1 MGFEAGGG
9 EARGNGL
16 ARDRASSRRDRVT
29 RSIAARDSQRTR
41 DATHAP
47 ATDTLAAMQRRLA
60 VLLALPLA
68 ACGGH
73 GTPGN
78 GPGDGGADASTDA
91 PGGLDAA
98 TDGAPDATTT
108 RVEVVVY
115 RFAAPARDI
124 AVLFQNPDDSVIADV
139 KTDAEGRAGAEL
151 PMGGNLTILIPLYQV
166 GSTPATRAAFVIL
179 GVKPGD
185 VIEFGDRAPLP
196 ATPAS
201 PVTLQLAQGAGNGLV
216 QARCSGQTNWQPV
229 ADRVTIQPC
238 SSPSNFAVF
247 HTDELLYTDDLRFAA
262 GDTLDLTSG
271 AFHARHT
278 FTVQAMNTDVGATSV
293 VTASA
298 ILEDRGFLLDS
309 QERNTTTGSTTLAL
323 YDLPGVAAVQTRA
336 IGRVLDRALTIARR
350 GPLADPTVFDFA
362 QASLPLVDS
371 FQFADGMVSWHEQG
385 SGTADLAYAT
395 VLFTPATPGKMSP
408 RLRIEVAGARQSSAL
423 RVPVF
428 PAPYLD
434 YNPMPGETSQVFDAA
449 IARVAGG
456 WDAARPVVKRG
467 TFGSDVDWLTGE
479 LVISTPPP

>member
-1 MGFEAGGG
+1 M
-9 EARGNGL
+9 R
-16 ARDRASSRRDRVT
+16 
-29 RSIAARDSQRTR
+29 
-41 DATHAP
+41 
-47 ATDTLAAMQRRLA
+47 RRLA
-60 VLLALPLA
+60 VILALLIA
-68 ACGGH
+68 ACGDGR
-73 GTPGN
+73 GAPGS
-78 GPGDGGADASTDA
+78 GPGDASGGSADAGADA
-91 PGGLDAA
+91 PGLDAMRDA
-98 TDGAPDATTT
+98 APDASTT
-108 RVEVVVY
+108 RVEVVIY
-115 RFAAPARDI
+115 RFAAPARDV
-124 AVLFQNPDDSVIADV
+124 AVLFQSSDDSVIADV
-139 KTDAEGRAGAEL
+139 KTDAAGRAGADL

-166 GSTPATRAAFVIL
+166 GSTPATKAAFVIL

-185 VIEFGDRAPLP
+185 VIEFGDRAPLA

-262 GDTLDLTSG
+262 GDTLDLTGG
-271 AFHARHT
+271 AFHARHA

-293 VTASA
+293 VTARA

-309 QERNTTTGSTTLAL
+309 QERTTTTGSTTLAI
-323 YDLPGVAAVQTRA
+323 YDLPGVAVQTHA

-362 QASLPLVDS
+362 QANVPLVDT

-385 SGTADLAYAT
+385 SGTADFAYAS
-395 VLFTPATPGKMSP
+395 VLFTPANPGKMSP

-428 PAPYLD
+428 PAPYID
-434 YNPMPGETSQVFDAA
+434 YNPVQGETPQVLDAA
-449 IARVAGG
+449 IARVTGG
-456 WDAARPVVKRG
+456 WDAARTVVKRG
-467 TFGSDVDWLTGE
+467 TFGGDVDWLTGE